1 MTWRSSSAS
10 ASVTISAA
18 HMWVWEDLGGLVDAC
33 SPSLRVVVVCIY
45 LAAAGVGV
53 GSWAM
58 LEAPARAKVLCRA
71 ALAPPS
77 WRCPSPLC
85 VGLPATAMG
94 LVERRSP
101 TPRLR
106 GEYLYLFPSGV
117 VSACSVVR
125 VGRVGCVHW
134 DAGACGRDVTVA
146 GATAIYSDGGVM
158 LG

>member
-1 MTWRSSSAS
+1 
-10 ASVTISAA
+10 
-18 HMWVWEDLGGLVDAC
+18 MWVCDDLGGLVDAR
-33 SPSLRVVVVCIY
+33 SPSPRVVVVCIY
-45 LAAAGVGV
+45 LAAAGA

-94 LVERRSP
+94 LVERRNP

-106 GEYLYLFPSGV
+106 GEYLYLFPSGA
-117 VSACSVVR
+117 VSECPVVR
-125 VGRVGCVHW
+125 VGRVGCVHR

-146 GATAIYSDGGVM
+146 GATASCMCGCVYSDRGVM